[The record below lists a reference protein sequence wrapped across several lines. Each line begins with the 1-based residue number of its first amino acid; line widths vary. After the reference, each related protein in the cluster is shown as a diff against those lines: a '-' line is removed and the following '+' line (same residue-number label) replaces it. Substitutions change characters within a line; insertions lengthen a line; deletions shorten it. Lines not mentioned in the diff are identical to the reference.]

1 MHPLHYLHPYYHDL
15 ADARRALD
23 CVPKNASV
31 ATYDEWFSA
40 VAAQRPRATIDRT
53 KGVDYLVYADDFP
66 GTAYQFRMRPAVAA
80 EVARGEYRAVCRFG
94 DVTAYRAAAA
104 K

>member
-1 MHPLHYLHPYYHDL
+1 MHPLHYMHPYYHDL
-15 ADARRALD
+15 TDARRAIG
-23 CVPKNASV
+23 CVPKEASM

-53 KGVDYLVYADDFP
+53 SGVTYLVYADDFP
-66 GTAYQFRMRPAVAA
+66 STAYQRNERPAIASA
-80 EVARGEYRAVCRFG
+80 VARGEYRVVCRFG
-94 DVTAYRAAAA
+94 NVVTYEAADA